1 MKSLAKW
8 LCAVSVAAVIWH
20 GFNVRAQDG
29 SSSKSGAAKSASR
42 ARTVAAKDKPFPVKQ
57 LVGCLK
63 SPAEETRLL
72 GLSHLTEE
80 SFQDAAVTDAV
91 LGFIERHG
99 KDRTVAMSVVR
110 AIQITGRV
118 EQPEIAPRLGALM
131 ATVEP
136 RVAIIIADV
145 LSSVKQPTAIPPVIA
160 LAERPEFA
168 QSYGLRRTVVDA
180 TARYTE
186 PVAVDFLVST
196 VNSADGQLKYETARH
211 LTRITGQ
218 SFGGLGDK
226 WQAWWKANRANPLP
240 KPATDAAAASPEQAG
255 TGATVG
261 VSPSISGAKM
271 PWPHKLP
278 EFYGVPV
285 YAKKVAFVIDKS
297 RSMESRVE
305 GVSRWD
311 RAADELEKVIRA
323 LPNDAEFSLFAF
335 DTGIVT
341 WKANLVPATDENKR
355 EAIYFAR
362 RLAPSGKTDCY
373 DGLAAGLHADRN
385 LEAVYFLSDGEPN
398 AGPITDSL
406 AIVEA
411 ITAQNAFQRTGIFT
425 FGIDARGIHEEFLK
439 QLSARNWGEYISVR

>member
-8 LCAVSVAAVIWH
+8 LCAVCVAAVVWH
-20 GFNVRAQDG
+20 GFHLRAQDG
-29 SSSKSGAAKSASR
+29 SAAKSGPAKAANR
-42 ARTVAAKDKPFPVKQ
+42 ARTATAKGKPFPVKQ

-72 GLSHLTEE
+72 GLSQLTDET
-80 SFQDAAVTDAV
+80 FQNAAVTEAV

-110 AIQITGRV
+110 AIQISGRV
-118 EQPEIAPRLGALM
+118 EHPEIATRLGALL

-136 RVAIIIADV
+136 QVAIIIADV
-145 LSSVKQPTAIPPVIA
+145 LSSAKQPGAIESVVA

-168 QSYGLRRTVVDA
+168 KSYGLRRTVVEA

-186 PVAVDFLVST
+186 PAAVDFLVST
-196 VNSADGQLKYETARH
+196 VNSSDGQLKYETARH

-218 SFGGLGDK
+218 SFGGWGDK
-226 WQAWWKANRANPLP
+226 WQAWWQVNRSNPLP
-240 KPATDAAAASPEQAG
+240 KPADGDTAG
-255 TGATVG
+255 TPAQGNSGATVG
-261 VSPSISGAKM
+261 VSPSIAGAKM

-297 RSMESRVE
+297 RSMESSVE

-311 RAADELEKVIRA
+311 RATDELEKVIKA

-335 DTGIVT
+335 DTSIVT
-341 WKANLVPATDENKR
+341 WKVNLVPATDENKR

-373 DGLAAGLHADRN
+373 DGLAAGLHADGN

-398 AGPITDSL
+398 SGPITDPL

>member
-1 MKSLAKW
+1 MRALAMW
-8 LCAVSVAAVIWH
+8 LCVVCVAVATWNGFAVS
-20 GFNVRAQDG
+20 AQDG
-29 SSSKSGAAKSASR
+29 PASKSGAAKSANR
-42 ARTVAAKDKPFPVKQ
+42 ARAAAAKAKPFPVKQ

-63 SPAEETRLL
+63 SPVEETRLL

-91 LGFIERHG
+91 LGFVERHAR
-99 KDRTVAMSVVR
+99 DRTIAMSIVR
-110 AIQITGRV
+110 AIQISGRV
-118 EQPEIAPRLGALM
+118 EQPEIATRLSPLL
-131 ATVEP
+131 ATADP

-145 LSSVKQPTAIPPVIA
+145 LSSAKQPTAIQPVVA
-160 LAERPEFA
+160 LSERPEFA
-168 QSYGLRRTVVDA
+168 KSYGLRRTVVDA
-180 TARYTE
+180 SARYTE
-186 PVAVDFLVST
+186 PSAVDFLVST

-218 SFGGLGDK
+218 SFGGWGDK
-226 WQAWWKANRANPLP
+226 WEAWWQANRSNPLP
-240 KPATDAAAASPEQAG
+240 KAAEGEAGGTPAQDNS
-255 TGATVG
+255 GATVG
-261 VSPSISGAKM
+261 VSPSIAGARM

-278 EFYGVPV
+278 EFYGIPV

-297 RSMESRVE
+297 RSMESSVE

-311 RAADELEKVIRA
+311 RATDELEKVIKA
-323 LPNDAEFSLFAF
+323 LPNDAEFTLFAF
-335 DTGIVT
+335 DTSIVT

-362 RLAPSGKTDCY
+362 RLSPSGKTDCY
-373 DGLAAGLHADRN
+373 DGLAAGLHADGN
-385 LEAVYFLSDGEPN
+385 LEAVYFLSDGAPN
-398 AGPITDSL
+398 AGPITEPM

-439 QLSARNWGEYISVR
+439 QLASRNWGEYISVR